1 LLVPLKRHINS
12 ISIERRKETM
22 KKTVTAIFLALS
34 LMLILAPLCFA
45 EEAAATAGKG
55 SNILYYALAALG
67 CGLGIGLAALGT
79 GIGQGIGLGGACE
92 GVARNPGASGKIT
105 TTLIIGLAM
114 IESLAI
120 YALVVVLI
128 LIFVNPFGKLLQ

>member
-1 LLVPLKRHINS
+1 MKKLFSVLLLTLVVVLLV
-12 ISIERRKETM
+12 
-22 KKTVTAIFLALS
+22 
-34 LMLILAPLCFA
+34 APLAFGA
-45 EEAAATAGKG
+45 DAAAAAAPAASKL
-55 SNILYYALAALG
+55 SYYAMAALG
-67 CGLGIGLAALGT
+67 CAIGIGLAALGT
-79 GIGQGIGLGGACE
+79 GIGQGFGVKGACE

-128 LIFVNPFGKLLQ
+128 LFFVNPFKIPGL

>member
-1 LLVPLKRHINS
+1 MKRL
-12 ISIERRKETM
+12 ISLTLFALIVL
-22 KKTVTAIFLALS
+22 TVF
-34 LMLILAPLCFA
+34 APLAFA
-45 EEAAATAGKG
+45 EEAAAGDSKLSYYGMAVLG
-55 SNILYYALAALG
+55 SGLA
-67 CGLGIGLAALGT
+67 IGLAGLGT
-79 GIGQGIGLGGACE
+79 GIGMGVGLRGATE

-128 LIFVNPFGKLLQ
+128 VLFANPFKV

>member
-1 LLVPLKRHINS
+1 
-12 ISIERRKETM
+12 M
-22 KKTVTAIFLALS
+22 KKLLALMLLS
-34 LMLILAPLCFA
+34 LILVSVFAPSVFA
-45 EEAAATAGKG
+45 EEATAAANDSKLRYFGMAVLG
-55 SNILYYALAALG
+55 SGLA
-67 CGLGIGLAALGT
+67 IGLAALGT
-79 GIGQGIGLGGACE
+79 GIGMGVGLRGATE

-128 LIFVNPFGKLLQ
+128 VLFANPFKI